1 MWLGDLKKYTGLIGV
16 ELKMGIN
23 EVLVVNS
30 LEQIKAL
37 SSPYRIKIIET
48 FDNKPASAKDISARM
63 GEPHGRVNYHI
74 KTLAK
79 VGILKLVDVSVK
91 QGVVEKYYMP
101 VAESIVLDS
110 RVVNKNDEHG
120 VKDMRNAGIA
130 LFEKISKEFYGTM
143 NNRDLKINKKINYDF
158 DFYLNEEEAEELNAK
173 IQEVVDN
180 YLKDKE
186 EHREGT
192 HRYFAASMII
202 PMTLGEDVRIES
214 GEENDTDDSEDT
226 IED

>member
-1 MWLGDLKKYTGLIGV
+1 
-16 ELKMGIN
+16 MGIN

-48 FDNKPASAKDISARM
+48 FDNKPASAKDISMRM

-110 RVVNKNDEHG
+110 RVVNKNDDHEM
-120 VKDMRNAGIA
+120 KDMRNAGIA

-143 NNRDLKINKKINYDF
+143 NNRELTIPKKINYDYE
-158 DFYLNEEEAEELNAK
+158 FYMTEEEAETLNVK
-173 IQEVVDN
+173 IQEVVDA

-186 EHREGT
+186 EPREGT
-192 HRYFAASMII
+192 HKYFTASMII
-202 PMTLGEDVRIES
+202 PMTLGEDVRFES
-214 GEENDTDDSEDT
+214 GEENDHDESADT
-226 IED
+226 ME

>member
-1 MWLGDLKKYTGLIGV
+1 
-16 ELKMGIN
+16 MGIN
-23 EVLVVNS
+23 EVLVVNN

-48 FDNKPASAKDISARM
+48 FDNKPASAKDISVRM

-110 RVVNKNDEHG
+110 RVVNKNDDNEI
-120 VKDMRNAGIA
+120 KDMRNAGIA

-143 NNRDLKINKKINYDF
+143 NNRDLKIQKKINYDY
-158 DFYLNEEEAEELNAK
+158 DFYLTEDEADDLNK
-173 IQEVVDN
+173 RIQGIVDEF
-180 YLKDKE
+180 LKDKDE
-186 EHREGT
+186 PRADT
-192 HRYFAASMII
+192 HRYFTASMII
-202 PMTLGEDVRIES
+202 PMTLGEDVRFES
-214 GEENDTDDSEDT
+214 GEDNDHDDTEDT
-226 IED
+226 ME

>member
-1 MWLGDLKKYTGLIGV
+1 
-16 ELKMGIN
+16 MGIN

-110 RVVNKNDEHG
+110 RVVNKNGDHD

-130 LFEKISKEFYGTM
+130 IYEKISKEFYATM
-143 NNRDLKINKKINYDF
+143 NNRELKINYDY
-158 DFYLNEEEAEELNAK
+158 DFYMTEEEAETLNVE
-173 IQEVVDN
+173 IQKVLDGF
-180 YLKDKE
+180 LKDKDE
-186 EHREGT
+186 PREGT

-202 PMTLGEDVRIES
+202 PMTLGEEVRIES
-214 GEENDTDDSEDT
+214 GEENDMDETEDT
-226 IED
+226 IEA

>member
-1 MWLGDLKKYTGLIGV
+1 
-16 ELKMGIN
+16 MGIN

-48 FDNKPASAKDISARM
+48 FDNKPASAKDISTRM

-110 RVVNKNDEHG
+110 RMVNKNDDHEI
-120 VKDMRNAGIA
+120 KDMRNAGIA
-130 LFEKISKEFYGTM
+130 LYEKISKEFYSSM
-143 NNRDLKINKKINYDF
+143 NNKDMKIQKKINYDY
-158 DFYLNEEEAEELNAK
+158 DFYMTEEEADTLNKK
-173 IQEVVDN
+173 IQEVVDEF
-180 YLKDKE
+180 LKDKE
-186 EHREGT
+186 EPREGT
-192 HRYFAASMII
+192 HRYFTASMII
-202 PMTLGEDVRIES
+202 PMTLGEDIKYES
-214 GEENDTDDSEDT
+214 GEEGDHDDSEDT
-226 IED
+226 LESEA

>member
-1 MWLGDLKKYTGLIGV
+1 
-16 ELKMGIN
+16 MGIN

-48 FDNKPASAKDISARM
+48 FDNKPASAKDISTRM

-130 LFEKISKEFYGTM
+130 LYEKISKEFYATM
-143 NNRDLKINKKINYDF
+143 NNRELKINKKINYDF
-158 DFYLNEEEAEELNAK
+158 DFYLNEEEAEALNTE
-173 IQEVVDN
+173 IQNVVDAF
-180 YLKDKE
+180 LKDKDE
-186 EHREGT
+186 QREGT

-202 PMTLGEDVRIES
+202 PMTLGEGVRIES

-226 IED
+226 LDV

>member
-1 MWLGDLKKYTGLIGV
+1 
-16 ELKMGIN
+16 MGIN

-48 FDNKPASAKDISARM
+48 FDNKPASAKDISVRM

-79 VGILKLVDVSVK
+79 VGILRLVDVSVK

-110 RVVNKNDEHG
+110 RMVNKNDDHQI
-120 VKDMRNAGIA
+120 KDMRNAGIA
-130 LFEKISKEFYGTM
+130 LYEKISKEFYASM
-143 NNRDLKINKKINYDF
+143 NNKEMKIQKKINYDY
-158 DFYLNEEEAEELNAK
+158 DFYMTEEEADSLNK
-173 IQEVVDN
+173 HIQQVVDEF
-180 YLKDKE
+180 LKDKE
-186 EHREGT
+186 EPREGT
-192 HRYFAASMII
+192 HRYFTASMII
-202 PMTLGEDVRIES
+202 PMTLGEDIKFES
-214 GEENDTDDSEDT
+214 GEVDDHDDSEDT
-226 IED
+226 EE

>member
-1 MWLGDLKKYTGLIGV
+1 
-16 ELKMGIN
+16 MGIN
-23 EVLVVNS
+23 EVLVVNN

-48 FDNKPASAKDISARM
+48 FDNKPASAKDISVRM

-110 RVVNKNDEHG
+110 RMVNKNDDHEI
-120 VKDMRNAGIA
+120 KDMRNAGIA

-143 NNRDLKINKKINYDF
+143 NNRELKIQKKINYDY
-158 DFYLNEEEAEELNAK
+158 DFYMTEGEADELNKKVHAM
-173 IQEVVDN
+173 VDE
-180 YLKDKE
+180 YLKDKDE
-186 EHREGT
+186 PREGT

-202 PMTLGEDVRIES
+202 PMTLGEDVRFES
-214 GEENDTDDSEDT
+214 GEENDQDDSEDT
-226 IED
+226 VEA

>member
-1 MWLGDLKKYTGLIGV
+1 
-16 ELKMGIN
+16 MGIN

-30 LEQIKAL
+30 LDQIKAL

-48 FDNKPASAKDISARM
+48 FDNKPASAKDISVRM

-110 RVVNKNDEHG
+110 RVVNKNEDHEI
-120 VKDMRNAGIA
+120 KDMRNAGIA

-143 NNRDLKINKKINYDF
+143 NNRELKIQKKINYDY
-158 DFYLNEEEAEELNAK
+158 DFFMTEAEADELNKKVQAL
-173 IQEVVDN
+173 VDD
-180 YLKDKE
+180 YLKDKDE
-186 EHREGT
+186 PREGT
-192 HRYFAASMII
+192 HRYFTASMII
-202 PMTLGEDVRIES
+202 PMTLGEDVRFES
-214 GEENDTDDSEDT
+214 GEENDQDDSEDT
-226 IED
+226 LE

>member
-1 MWLGDLKKYTGLIGV
+1 
-16 ELKMGIN
+16 MGIN

-48 FDNKPASAKDISARM
+48 FDNKPASAKDISVRM

-79 VGILKLVDVSVK
+79 VGILRLVDVSVK

-110 RVVNKNDEHG
+110 RMVNKNDDHQI
-120 VKDMRNAGIA
+120 KDMRNAGIA
-130 LFEKISKEFYGTM
+130 LYEKISKEFYASM
-143 NNRDLKINKKINYDF
+143 NNKEMKIQKKINYDY
-158 DFYLNEEEAEELNAK
+158 DFYMTEEEADSLNK
-173 IQEVVDN
+173 HIQQVVDEF
-180 YLKDKE
+180 LKDKE
-186 EHREGT
+186 EPREGT
-192 HRYFAASMII
+192 HRYFTASMII
-202 PMTLGEDVRIES
+202 PMTLGEDIKFES
-214 GEENDTDDSEDT
+214 GEVDDHDDTEDT
-226 IED
+226 VE

>member
-1 MWLGDLKKYTGLIGV
+1 
-16 ELKMGIN
+16 MGIN
-23 EVLVVNS
+23 EVLVVSS

-48 FDNKPASAKDISARM
+48 FDNKPASAKDISVKM

-79 VGILKLVDVSVK
+79 VGILKLVNVSVK

-110 RVVNKNDEHG
+110 RMVNKNDDHDI
-120 VKDMRNAGIA
+120 KDMRNAGIA
-130 LFEKISKEFYGTM
+130 LFEKISKEFYGSM
-143 NNRDLKINKKINYDF
+143 NNKELKVQKKINYDY
-158 DFYLNEEEAEELNAK
+158 DFYLTEEEADLLNQN
-173 IQEVVDN
+173 IQQVVDD

-186 EHREGT
+186 EPREGT
-192 HRYFAASMII
+192 NRYFTASMVI
-202 PMTLGEDVRIES
+202 PTALGEEVRFES
-214 GEENDTDDSEDT
+214 GEEGDSDDSEDT
-226 IED
+226 EI

>member
-1 MWLGDLKKYTGLIGV
+1 
-16 ELKMGIN
+16 MGIN
-23 EVLVVNS
+23 EVLVVNN

-48 FDNKPASAKDISARM
+48 FDNKPASAKDISVRM

-110 RVVNKNDEHG
+110 RVVNKNDDHEI
-120 VKDMRNAGIA
+120 KDMRNAGIA

-143 NNRDLKINKKINYDF
+143 NNRDLKIQKKINYDY
-158 DFYLNEEEAEELNAK
+158 DFYLTEEEADELNK
-173 IQEVVDN
+173 RIQGIVDEF
-180 YLKDKE
+180 LKDKDE
-186 EHREGT
+186 PKEGT
-192 HRYFAASMII
+192 HRYFTASMII
-202 PMTLGEDVRIES
+202 PMTLGEDVRFES
-214 GEENDTDDSEDT
+214 GEENDHDDTEDT
-226 IED
+226 IE

>member
-1 MWLGDLKKYTGLIGV
+1 
-16 ELKMGIN
+16 MGIN

-48 FDNKPASAKDISARM
+48 FDNKPASAKDISVRM

-79 VGILKLVDVSVK
+79 VGILRLVDVSVK

-110 RVVNKNDEHG
+110 RMVNKNDDHQI
-120 VKDMRNAGIA
+120 KDMRNAGIA
-130 LFEKISKEFYGTM
+130 LYEKISKEFYASM
-143 NNRDLKINKKINYDF
+143 NNKEMKIQKKINYDY
-158 DFYLNEEEAEELNAK
+158 DFYMTEEEADSLNK
-173 IQEVVDN
+173 HIQQVVDEF
-180 YLKDKE
+180 LKDKE
-186 EHREGT
+186 EPREGT
-192 HRYFAASMII
+192 HRYFTASMII
-202 PMTLGEDVRIES
+202 PMTLGEDIKFES
-214 GEENDTDDSEDT
+214 GEVDDQDDSEDT
-226 IED
+226 VE

>member
-1 MWLGDLKKYTGLIGV
+1 
-16 ELKMGIN
+16 MGIN
-23 EVLVVNS
+23 EVLVVSS

-48 FDNKPASAKDISARM
+48 FDNKPASAKDISVKM

-79 VGILKLVDVSVK
+79 VGILKLVNVSVK

-110 RVVNKNDEHG
+110 RMVNKNDDHDI
-120 VKDMRNAGIA
+120 KDMRNAGIA
-130 LFEKISKEFYGTM
+130 LFEKISKEFYGSM
-143 NNRDLKINKKINYDF
+143 NNKELKVQKKINYDY
-158 DFYLNEEEAEELNAK
+158 DFYLTEEEADLLNQN
-173 IQEVVDN
+173 IQKVVDD

-186 EHREGT
+186 EPREGT
-192 HRYFAASMII
+192 NRYFTASMVI
-202 PMTLGEDVRIES
+202 PTALGEEVRFDS
-214 GEENDTDDSEDT
+214 GEEGDSDDSEDT
-226 IED
+226 EI

>member
-1 MWLGDLKKYTGLIGV
+1 
-16 ELKMGIN
+16 MGIN

-48 FDNKPASAKDISARM
+48 FDNKPASAKDISTRM

-110 RVVNKNDEHG
+110 RVVNKNGDHE
-120 VKDMRNAGIA
+120 VKDLRNAGIA
-130 LFEKISKEFYGTM
+130 LYEKISKEFYATM
-143 NNRDLKINKKINYDF
+143 NSQDVKLQKKINYDY
-158 DFYLNEEEAEELNAK
+158 DFFLTEEEADTLNSK
-173 IQEVVDN
+173 IQEIVDD

-186 EHREGT
+186 EPREGAS
-192 HRYFAASMII
+192 RYFAASMII
-202 PMTLGEDVRIES
+202 PMALGEDIKYES
-214 GEENDTDDSEDT
+214 GEEGDHDETE
-226 IED
+226 

>member
-1 MWLGDLKKYTGLIGV
+1 
-16 ELKMGIN
+16 MGIN

-48 FDNKPASAKDISARM
+48 FDNKPASAKDISSRM

-110 RVVNKNDEHG
+110 RMVNKNENHD

-130 LFEKISKEFYGTM
+130 LYEKISKEFYATM
-143 NNRDLKINKKINYDF
+143 NSKDMKIQKKINYDY
-158 DFYLNEEEAEELNAK
+158 DFYLTEEEADTLNAK
-173 IQEVVDN
+173 IQEMVDDF
-180 YLKDKE
+180 LKDKE
-186 EHREGT
+186 EPREGA
-192 HRYFAASMII
+192 HRYFTASMII
-202 PMTLGEDVRIES
+202 PMALGEDIRFES
-214 GEENDTDDSEDT
+214 GEVDDHDETD
-226 IED
+226 